1 MAKVLVLRT
10 AGVNCDEET
19 AHAFAL
25 AGAEV
30 TTLHIGSLLAG
41 DQGLGDYDIL
51 AIPGGFSYGDD
62 LGAGTVLANQLRT
75 RLAGDLHDFVDQGKL
90 VIGICNGFQVLVRL
104 GILPG
109 WEGEKAA
116 SLIENVSGKFED
128 RWVDLKVETDNCPF
142 LDCSGENGE
151 SSSRYLQAPVA
162 HREGRFVLRDQALAE
177 RLLENGQVALTY
189 RSSEGEGDSEPKAA
203 GGAYPDNPNGSIMDI
218 AGICNEKGNVLGLM
232 PHPERF
238 VHRLQ
243 APSWTRNPPGAGES
257 SLGALSSAGDGF
269 SIFSRAVGFVND
281 RADKIS

>member
-1 MAKVLVLRT
+1 MATEQPRV
-10 AGVNCDEET
+10 G
-19 AHAFAL
+19 
-25 AGAEV
+25 
-30 TTLHIGSLLAG
+30 
-41 DQGLGDYDIL
+41 IL
-51 AIPGGFSYGDD
+51 AIQGDVEAHARSLER
-62 LGAGTVLANQLRT
+62 LGALVT
-75 RLAGDLHDFVDQGKL
+75 R
-90 VIGICNGFQVLVRL
+90 
-104 GILPG
+104 
-109 WEGEKAA
+109 
-116 SLIENVSGKFED
+116 
-128 RWVDLKVETDNCPF
+128 
-142 LDCSGENGE
+142 
-151 SSSRYLQAPVA
+151 
-162 HREGRFVLRDQALAE
+162 VLRDKDLAQ

-269 SIFSRAVGFVND
+269 SIFSRAVSFVND